1 MKFNLQLFNEEEQQM
16 NLVEEDYILP
26 DDYVE
31 EETTDEDTEPTE
43 EAEETQEDETEVS
56 EEETTEES
64 DEDTTEDES
73 EEDSEQQTAL
83 EEEVVKF
90 LGESKKLSE
99 IPREELV
106 KYVQTGMNQ
115 ERFEGKFNSLVET
128 ERNLSNTAEL
138 FGMDVGEML
147 SQLREQ
153 HFKNVADDEGRNIN
167 DVRREYDSNVQGKKD
182 SVYKTFVDKYP
193 DVNPNDLPMEVKMDM
208 QDGLDP
214 IKSYEKYLNT
224 SKMSEKDK
232 EINDLKTKLEA
243 LEKAKE
249 TKEQNTKTKKKGVI
263 TKTKDAGTDHED
275 DFLKGL
281 LGDN

>member
-43 EAEETQEDETEVS
+43 EAEETQEDEAEVS
-56 EEETTEES
+56 EEDSTEEQA
-64 DEDTTEDES
+64 EDETS
-73 EEDSEQQTAL
+73 EENTIDAL
-83 EEEVVKF
+83 GDLEVKF

-99 IPREELV
+99 MPSEDVQKLV
-106 KYVQTGMNQ
+106 QLGMNQ
-115 ERFEGKFNSLVET
+115 ERFHEKYETLKET
-128 ERNLSNTAEL
+128 ESNLSNTAEL

-167 DVRREYDSNVQGKKD
+167 DVRREYDSNIQGKKD
-182 SVYKTFVDKYP
+182 NVYKTFVDKYP

-214 IKSYEKYLNT
+214 IKSYEKYLNASEI
-224 SKMSEKDK
+224 SKKDS
-232 EINDLKTKLEA
+232 EINELKAKLEA
-243 LEKAKE
+243 LEKGE
-249 TKEQNTKTKKKGVI
+249 SVKEQNTNSKKKSVVK
-263 TKTKDAGTDHED
+263 KTKDAGTDNVD